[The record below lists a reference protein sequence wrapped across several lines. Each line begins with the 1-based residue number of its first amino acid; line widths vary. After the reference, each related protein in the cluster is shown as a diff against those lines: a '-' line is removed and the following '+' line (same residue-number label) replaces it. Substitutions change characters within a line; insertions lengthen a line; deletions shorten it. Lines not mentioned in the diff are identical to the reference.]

1 MNVNDMHHHF
11 SVMHQGCTWFCLS
24 WKRWWVLPF
33 DRGIPQ
39 ASSKSQVHR
48 GQIGGM
54 PDYYGFNSSV

>member
-1 MNVNDMHHHF
+1 
-11 SVMHQGCTWFCLS
+11 
-24 WKRWWVLPF
+24 VLPF

-54 PDYYGFNSSV
+54 ADYYGFDSSVYMLTKAIRAD